1 MESSKDTIDRQ
12 ERFDEKE
19 IDFMKIFFMIKRHK
33 WLIMSIVGACI
44 VIGGIYILINASSVS
59 ECKVALTF
67 SGIDKHEYPNGKK
80 FEMNDLIPSDAA
92 IQAANVIQNPQKRKI
107 FERNPKSF
115 LFVDPFIPIEVQE
128 KAIEMKKVKKE
139 TLYYLPNQYY
149 IRFVQKLAGPISGRE
164 RKQILYSLVQSFEH
178 RFYEDYVD
186 RQLLTFELPQTLI
199 KNSDYI
205 DSFDVLNN
213 TTDNYMGFINKRIEI
228 AGYFQSTKTGKS
240 FVDLQTELKNLRD
253 IDLIGV
259 DSLIYY
265 YRLSKYKDFLLT
277 KTQYKIKRME
287 QAREKKMLETEMVNN
302 LLKQVLEK
310 DKSGANTAMSL
321 GTPNTQ
327 IVLDADTIDKLNQK
341 EYLNLLIKR
350 SLESG
355 VESQNL
361 GVDKKYL
368 QEYIELL
375 QKTQGKEVD
384 VVSAKDFV
392 EKRLEVIRLELI
404 RIAKAANELNQE
416 FMNSRYSKV
425 IMITEEPHNLKSYD
439 KSPIVVMVISIFAGI
454 IISFALA
461 YILDL
466 IYAAK
471 KNNSL

>member
-1 MESSKDTIDRQ
+1 MESSKDTRDRE

-33 WLIMSIVGACI
+33 WLIMSILAACI
-44 VIGGIYILINASSVS
+44 LIGCVLILISAHSVS

-80 FEMNDLIPSDAA
+80 FEMSDLIPSDSA
-92 IQAANVIQNPQKRKI
+92 IKAANVIQNPKKRKI
-107 FERNPKSF
+107 FEKNPKSF

-128 KAIEMKKVKKE
+128 KAIEMKKVRKE

-149 IRFVQKLAGPISGRE
+149 IRFIQELGGPISGRD
-164 RKQILYSLVQSFEH
+164 RKQILYSLVQSYEQS
-178 RFYEDYVD
+178 FYEDFVG
-186 RQLLTFELPQTLI
+186 RQLLTVELPQSLI

-205 DSFDVLNN
+205 DSFEVLNN
-213 TTDNYMGFINKRIEI
+213 TADNYKKFIEKRIEE
-228 AGYFQSTKTGKS
+228 AGYFQSIKTGKS
-240 FVDLQTELKNLRD
+240 FVDLQTELKNLME
-253 IDLIGV
+253 IELVGV

-265 YRLSKYKDFLLT
+265 YHLSKYKDFLLT

-310 DKSGANTAMSL
+310 DKSGANTAMPL

-375 QKTQGKEVD
+375 QKSQVKETD
-384 VVSAKDFV
+384 VASAKKFV
-392 EKRLEVIRLELI
+392 ESRLEAIRLELI
-404 RIAKAANELNQE
+404 RIAKGANELNQE
-416 FMNSRYSKV
+416 FMSTKYSKV

-439 KSPIVVMVISIFAGI
+439 KSPLVVMAVSIFAGI
-454 IISFALA
+454 IISFVLA

-466 IYAAK
+466 IYVFK
-471 KNNSL
+471 SNKSQ

>member
-1 MESSKDTIDRQ
+1 MESSKSVLDRQ

-33 WLIMSIVGACI
+33 WLIMSIVGAFI
-44 VIGGIYILINASSVS
+44 VIGGIYILINSNSVS

-80 FEMNDLIPSDAA
+80 FEMHDLIPSDAA
-92 IQAANVIQNPQKRKI
+92 IQAANVIQNTKKRKT
-107 FERNPKSF
+107 FEKNPKSF

-128 KAIEMKKVKKE
+128 KAIELKKVKKE
-139 TLYYLPNQYY
+139 TLNYLPNQYY
-149 IRFVQKLAGPISGRE
+149 IRFIQKLGGPISGRE
-164 RKQILYSLVQSFEH
+164 RKQILYSLVQSFES
-178 RFYEDYVD
+178 RFNEDYVN
-186 RQLLTFELPQTLI
+186 RQLLTIELPQSLI

-205 DSFDVLNN
+205 DSFEVLNN
-213 TTDNYMGFINKRIEI
+213 TTDNYMGFLNKRIEI
-228 AGYFQSTKTGKS
+228 AGYFQSPKTGKS
-240 FVDLQTELKNLRD
+240 FVDLQTELKNMRD
-253 IDLIGV
+253 IDLLGV
-259 DSLIYY
+259 DALIYY
-265 YRLSKYKDFLLT
+265 YRLSKYKDFLMT
-277 KTQYKIKRME
+277 RTQYKIKRME
-287 QAREKKMLETEMVNN
+287 QDREKKMLETEMVNN

-321 GTPNTQ
+321 GTPNPQ
-327 IVLDADTIDKLNQK
+327 IVVDADTIDKLNQK

-375 QKTQGKEVD
+375 QKPQGKEVD
-384 VVSAKDFV
+384 EASAKVFV
-392 EKRLEVIRLELI
+392 EKRLETIRLELI
-404 RIAKAANELNQE
+404 RIAKATNELNQE
-416 FMNSRYSKV
+416 FMSSKFSKV

-439 KSPIVVMVISIFAGI
+439 KSPIVVMAIAIFAGI
-454 IISFALA
+454 VISFVLA

-466 IYAAK
+466 MYAPK
-471 KNNSL
+471 KNDSL

>member
-310 DKSGANTAMSL
+310 DKSGANAAMSL

-454 IISFALA
+454 VISFVLA
-461 YILDL
+461 FILDL

-471 KNNSL
+471 KNESL